1 MVRHFSFRYRATYS
15 DLFMNRSSKAWYLCI
30 YFSILFG
37 AGARADK
44 GMDQKWQEVRDHQPP
59 GLQMK
64 LILPKD
70 HFFQGEEINGTIEF
84 ANNSPAPY
92 YLWAGSASR
101 FGRASGIAFFAE
113 STSGD
118 GVIDPLAWIWNKV
131 DDMGMN
137 GMGTFKDLGTWSITL
152 PTAYWLRFDKPGTYT
167 LYVWSDRAQAG
178 DQPKPGVQGQSP
190 THVQL
195 VSDRITITIDP
206 LTPEQEEQTLAE
218 AKVKLATTADR
229 GEGALE
235 LNALQTPSARDALRP
250 LLDDKDNSGASN
262 VASTG
267 LMEAPDLR
275 AEATLLFADVSQG
288 KLAVNGAIQWAY
300 SWTKT
305 YGMPDGSSTVPYAQQ
320 TPAMQEELANQR
332 LAWSQA
338 LASARQEIL
347 DAAEKAT
354 GGSGPAY
361 VQTLWT
367 AFMGNRL
374 DPQARAAVVAHQLEL
389 SQENKDRVLR
399 EWFFELRESH
409 RVHPP
414 GYSSVPMNGIPRWGG
429 EDFLPLVR
437 EALAVSSPAVPVN
450 VTGGQ
455 LPPLTREE
463 KQARYER
470 QQMKDYALVI
480 LANLKPDEARPLII
494 EDIRRPDPQFFFNG
508 FPLWGDSSIVPTLPL
523 DPMPEL
529 DSAFRE
535 KLAAKNR
542 YLFALMPLID
552 RYGSTNLVPD
562 VLRVYTPQEG
572 RNNSTVRD
580 ALLQYLQR
588 SDPSKVDG
596 ISNQ

>member
-1 MVRHFSFRYRATYS
+1 MPGTFIKPPSHFWL
-15 DLFMNRSSKAWYLCI
+15 LFICLLIWIA
-30 YFSILFG
+30 
-37 AGARADK
+37 APARADTD
-44 GMDQKWQEVRDHQPP
+44 MNQKWQEVRDHQPP
-59 GLQMK
+59 GLQLK
-64 LILPKD
+64 LTLPKD
-70 HFFQGEEINGTIEF
+70 HFFQGEEINDTIEF

-92 YLWAGSASR
+92 YLWTGSASR
-101 FGRASGIAFFAE
+101 FGRTSGFAFFAE

-118 GVIDPLAWIWNKV
+118 GVIDPLAWMWNKV
-131 DDMGMN
+131 GDMGMN

-167 LYVWSDRAQAG
+167 LYVWSDRVQAG
-178 DQPKPGVQGQSP
+178 DQPKPGVQSQP
-190 THVQL
+190 RTQVPL
-195 VSDRITITIDP
+195 VSDKITITIDP
-206 LTPEQEEQTLAE
+206 LTPRQEEQTLAE

-235 LNALQTPSARDALRP
+235 LNALQTPSARDVLRP
-250 LLDDKDNSGASN
+250 LLNDKDSSGASN

-267 LMEAPDLR
+267 LMEAPDPR

-300 SWTKT
+300 SWTKI

-320 TPAMQEELANQR
+320 TPAMQAELANQR
-332 LAWSQA
+332 LAWSQT
-338 LASARQEIL
+338 LTYARQEIL

-374 DPQARAAVVAHQLEL
+374 DPQVRAAVVAHQLEL
-389 SQENKDRVLR
+389 SQENKDQVLR

-414 GYSSVPMNGIPRWGG
+414 GYSSVPLNGIPRWGG

-437 EALAVSSPAVPVN
+437 EALAVSAPAVPVN
-450 VTGGQ
+450 LTGGP

-470 QQMKDYALVI
+470 QQVKDYALII
-480 LANLKPDEARPLII
+480 LANLKPDEARPLIVKDI
-494 EDIRRPDPQFFFNG
+494 ERDDSSLISG
-508 FPLWGDSSIVPTLPL
+508 SFPLWGDSDIVPTLPVV
-523 DPMPEL
+523 PMPEL
-529 DSAFRE
+529 DSAIR
-535 KLAAKNR
+535 KRLAVPHP
-542 YLFALMPLID
+542 YLVPLMGVID
-552 RYGSTNLVPD
+552 RYGSPNLLPD
-562 VLRVYTPQEG
+562 VLRDYTPEEG
-572 RNNSTVRD
+572 RRDSTVRD
-580 ALLQYLQR
+580 ALIRYLQR
-588 SDPSKVDG
+588 SDPSKVDEV
-596 ISNQ
+596 SHQ

>member
-480 LANLKPDEARPLII
+480 LANLNRSAPVGCVSDYRLRLCM
-494 EDIRRPDPQFFFNG
+494 D
-508 FPLWGDSSIVPTLPL
+508 LPL
-523 DPMPEL
+523 
-529 DSAFRE
+529 SAGG
-535 KLAAKNR
+535 LA
-542 YLFALMPLID
+542 
-552 RYGSTNLVPD
+552 S
-562 VLRVYTPQEG
+562 
-572 RNNSTVRD
+572 
-580 ALLQYLQR
+580 
-588 SDPSKVDG
+588 
-596 ISNQ
+596 